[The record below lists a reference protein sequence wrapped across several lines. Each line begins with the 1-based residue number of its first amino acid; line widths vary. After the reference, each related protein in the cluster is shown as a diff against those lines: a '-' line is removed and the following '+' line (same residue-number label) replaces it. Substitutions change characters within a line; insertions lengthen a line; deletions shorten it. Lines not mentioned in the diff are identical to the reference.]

1 MDIDLAVV
9 NEFRGFNVAHDDVI
23 ELLCVC
29 PLLQHAE
36 GFYRD
41 EVDEF
46 HTQKEKVST
55 YTLSVHV
62 CIHSLVIVKK

>member
-1 MDIDLAVV
+1 MMSIKNDNDIM
-9 NEFRGFNVAHDDVI
+9 HS
-23 ELLCVC
+23 CVC

-46 HTQKEKVST
+46 HTQKEKVSP

-62 CIHSLVIVKK
+62 CIHSLVIMKK